1 MFVQRCL
8 QRLPPPCPTSPLSL
22 PKTTATPCLTSQ
34 SSPSQR
40 CQATADSVHIPIRL
54 TIETELVR
62 SSDDEG
68 EDEISPESDDDEVD
82 ELESDYG
89 NYDEPS
95 PPVSAPAGGGVIT
108 QPSPEENKGLTKINL
123 VEKKAA
129 PAPPA
134 KPPRRKLEK
143 HDRRIDLGLHDHQAH
158 ADCPDTLA
166 CLPDTHGRPQ
176 HTLPVILRC
185 AILGSPRKRLTIREI
200 YATMESK
207 YPYYKSAG
215 ETWKVCVFFFLFWNL
230 LHVFII
236 VSISLIA
243 ICSSPSLT

>member
-1 MFVQRCL
+1 M
-8 QRLPPPCPTSPLSL
+8 
-22 PKTTATPCLTSQ
+22 
-34 SSPSQR
+34 
-40 CQATADSVHIPIRL
+40 
-54 TIETELVR
+54 R
-62 SSDDEG
+62 SSDDDG

-95 PPVSAPAGGGVIT
+95 PPVSAPAAAGGGGVVA
-108 QPSPEENKGLTKINL
+108 QPEENKEGLTKINL
-123 VEKKAA
+123 VEKKA
-129 PAPPA
+129 PPVPPV

-215 ETWKVCVFFFLFWNL
+215 ETWKVCIFFL
-230 LHVFII
+230 
-236 VSISLIA
+236 S
-243 ICSSPSLT
+243 

>member
-1 MFVQRCL
+1 M
-8 QRLPPPCPTSPLSL
+8 
-22 PKTTATPCLTSQ
+22 
-34 SSPSQR
+34 
-40 CQATADSVHIPIRL
+40 
-54 TIETELVR
+54 R

-82 ELESDYG
+82 ELESDYE

-95 PPVSAPAGGGVIT
+95 PPVSAPPGSGVIT
-108 QPSPEENKGLTKINL
+108 QQQPPADEIKRITKINL
-123 VEKKAA
+123 VEKKA
-129 PAPPA
+129 PPVPPV

-215 ETWKVCVFFFLFWNL
+215 ETWKVCIFISIFFFF
-230 LHVFII
+230 
-236 VSISLIA
+236 SG
-243 ICSSPSLT
+243 